1 LAVKINDLIDFKQMN
16 LQERLKIAEKLGTYL
31 LGEEEEWNNIKEKA
45 ERENAWFTKIFI
57 DTAIYNIATNFLN
70 KRLMIGWAT
79 SYEVKDTP
87 NPQKNIGVVMAGN
100 IPLVG
105 FHDFLCVFISGYRQT
120 IKASSKDSILIRHL
134 VTKLTEWDERIPKY
148 VTFEENLKG
157 CDAYI
162 ATGSN
167 NSSRYFDFYFGKYP
181 NIIRKNRTS
190 VAILEGT
197 ESETDLANLSDD
209 IQMYFGL
216 GCRNVTKLYVPEG
229 YDFLPLLEALKKYE
243 FYFEFHKYKHN
254 YDYQLAIL
262 MMGRKF
268 YMTNGSII
276 LAEDHAIFSP
286 VSQVNYEFYNNRQE
300 LTEKLTS
307 NESIQCMVG
316 KGLIDF
322 GCAQIPSLIDYADGI
337 DTMKFLIDLS

>member
-1 LAVKINDLIDFKQMN
+1 MN

-31 LGEEEEWNNIKEKA
+31 LSEDEEWNNIKERA

-57 DTAIYNIATNFLN
+57 DTAIANIAYNFLEKN
-70 KRLMIGWAT
+70 LLNEWANC
-79 SYEVKDTP
+79 YEVKD
-87 NPQKNIGVVMAGN
+87 NPHSKKNIGVVMAGN

-105 FHDFLCVFISGYRQT
+105 FHDFLCVFISGYMQT
-120 IKASSKDSILIRHL
+120 IKASSKDSILIKHI
-134 VTKLTEWDERIPKY
+134 VAKLTEWDERIKEY
-148 VTFEENLKG
+148 VAFEENLKA

-190 VAILEGT
+190 VAILDGKEN
-197 ESETDLANLSDD
+197 ETDLANLSDD

-216 GCRNVTKLYVPEG
+216 GCRNVTKLYIPAG
-229 YDFLPLLEALKKYE
+229 YDFVPLLEALKKYE

-268 YMTNGSII
+268 YMTNSSII
-276 LAEDHAIFSP
+276 LTEDPAIFSP
-286 VSQVNYEFYNNRQE
+286 VSQVNYEFYDNKVE
-300 LTEKLTS
+300 ITKSLAT
-307 NESIQCMVG
+307 NESIQCIVG
-316 KGLIDF
+316 KDYIDF
-322 GCAQIPSLIDYADGI
+322 GNAQKPNLTDYADGI
-337 DTMKFLIDLS
+337 DTMEFLKNLS

>member
-1 LAVKINDLIDFKQMN
+1 MN
-16 LQERLKIAEKLGTYL
+16 LQERLKIAEKLGSYL
-31 LGEEEEWNNIKEKA
+31 LSDEEEWNNIKERA

-57 DTAIYNIATNFLN
+57 DTAIVNIADNFLGKN
-70 KRLMIGWAT
+70 LLNEWAS
-79 SYEVKDTP
+79 SYKVQDTP
-87 NPQKNIGVVMAGN
+87 ASDKNIGVVMAGN

-105 FHDFLCVFISGYRQT
+105 FHDFLCVFISGYKQT
-120 IKASSKDSILIRHL
+120 IKASSKDSILIKHI
-134 VTKLTEWDERIPKY
+134 VAKLTEWDERITEY
-148 VTFEENLKG
+148 VTFEENLKA

-190 VAILEGT
+190 VAILTGT

-216 GCRNVTKLYVPEG
+216 GCRNVTKLYVPKE
-229 YDFLPLLEALKKYE
+229 YDFVHLLEALKKYE

-268 YMTNGSII
+268 YMTNSSII
-276 LAEDHAIFSP
+276 LTEDSAIFSP
-286 VSQVNYEFYNNRQE
+286 VSQVNYEFYDNKDA
-300 LTEKLTS
+300 LAEKLVS
-307 NESIQCMVG
+307 NESIQCIVG
-316 KGLIDF
+316 KGHIDF
-322 GCAQIPSLIDYADGI
+322 GNAQKPSLTDYADGI
-337 DTMKFLIDLS
+337 DTMKFLQDLG